1 MLQEERT
8 VNEIEPPEDRTRT
21 LPDEILE
28 HVISFLPAQEA
39 VQTCVLAKHWC
50 HLWKSMPTLRI
61 IANEWLDE
69 EGVKKLNMFI
79 KSLLLKRNNSA
90 QIDVCEVEI
99 GEYSDYGDDPQ
110 VDQLVRDAL
119 LCQARIIRIT
129 VSSEFN
135 WVRLG
140 GPPFISQHLTRL
152 ELTQVDLQDD
162 VLDYSSCL
170 ALKNILM
177 RGCFIQNKNI
187 SSQFLEELT
196 IINCTFHSH
205 GRAHISAPSLVRL
218 ELVDCDG
225 ATPMIEGMPSLI
237 KATIR
242 LYGSEDV
249 CGKEEFGG
257 TCSTVICHNCGSLSN
272 EDFNRHCVLMKGLS
286 GAESLELM
294 AESGVAPD
302 NWDEMEGSYDPSAQ
316 PLALSKKLKLV
327 EIHYDELDRRV
338 HNVIRIMKSHPNFEE
353 VNDEEP
359 FENFQEQDF
368 EDFDQQQE
376 TEQGKYIL

>member
-39 VQTCVLAKHWC
+39 VQTCVLAKRWC
-50 HLWKSMPTLRI
+50 HLWKSMPALRI

-170 ALKNILM
+170 ALKNLLM

-294 AESGVAPD
+294 AESGVVCCSLLLIFTLILVPLFLSD
-302 NWDEMEGSYDPSAQ
+302 CIFCCSVSINNLILCKMTKGSFM
-316 PLALSKKLKLV
+316 
-327 EIHYDELDRRV
+327 RNMFR
-338 HNVIRIMKSHPNFEE
+338 
-353 VNDEEP
+353 
-359 FENFQEQDF
+359 
-368 EDFDQQQE
+368 
-376 TEQGKYIL
+376 QGN